1 MRRIIGILL
10 LGVIA
15 VSYSFTST
23 NNVKAETETG
33 IQFEPVTFAEAKQLA
48 KESGKLI
55 FVDCYTLWCGP
66 CKRMAATSFKDERVA
81 EIYNEQFINI
91 KVEMEKDADGPEMA
105 RLYKVQA
112 YPTLLILDSNGKV
125 VKQILGGQ
133 TADGL
138 LNLASSVA
146 E

>member
-10 LGVIA
+10 LGFIA
-15 VSYSFTST
+15 VSYSFTSA
-23 NNVKAETETG
+23 NNAKAETETG
-33 IQFEPVTFAEAKQLA
+33 IQFEPVTFEEAKQLA

-66 CKRMAATSFKDERVA
+66 CKTMARTAFKDERVA
-81 EIYNEQFINI
+81 EIYNEQFINL

-112 YPTLLILDSNGKV
+112 YPTLLILDSKGKV
-125 VKQILGGQ
+125 VKQVLGGQ

-138 LNLASSVA
+138 LKLASSVA